1 MAPRVTVKDLRA
13 EARRRLL
20 HCGNGKTISRMNK
33 GELLSFM
40 SCICHPDSDRY
51 EAVAATQSQ
60 PSLAGMYKEPKGPR
74 TKKRKGKS
82 MPSNYMPVREEPEDL
97 SGFSFS
103 TSGPKGPK
111 KRKGKRKPVPIDSDE
126 EEDLGGAGL
135 PTNYRDFV
143 RAMLP
148 HVRAKGLAPQAAMK
162 TVAMMW
168 RKHKAQHGSGLVL
181 SGNGLNLTG
190 AQSGMG
196 AASTISSTAKGAA
209 ATLGLAGLAQPE
221 LAPILEP
228 AAAASAGVGY
238 IADLFK

>member
-1 MAPRVTVKDLRA
+1 MARVTVKDLRA

-20 HCGNGKTISRMNK
+20 MCSNGKSISRMNK
-33 GELLSFM
+33 SELITFLD
-40 SCICHPDSDRY
+40 CIQGSKNVQRNP
-51 EAVAATQSQ
+51 VAKKARVQQATDQQVTVGNLFSERKQ
-60 PSLAGMYKEPKGPR
+60 RKK
-74 TKKRKGKS
+74 KKR
-82 MPSNYMPVREEPEDL
+82 
-97 SGFSFS
+97 
-103 TSGPKGPK
+103 
-111 KRKGKRKPVPIDSDE
+111 VPRAYNPIDDDSDE
-126 EEDLGGAGL
+126 ENLGGAGL

-143 RAMLP
+143 REMLP

-162 TVAMMW
+162 TVAMLW

-181 SGNGLNLTG
+181 SGNGLSLTG

-196 AASTISSTAKGAA
+196 AASTISSSAKGAA

-221 LAPILEP
+221 FAPILEP

>member
-1 MAPRVTVKDLRA
+1 MARVTVKDLRA

-20 HCGNGKTISRMNK
+20 MCGNGKSISRMNK
-33 GELLSFM
+33 SELITFLD
-40 SCICHPDSDRY
+40 CIQGSKNVQRNPVAKKARVQQATDQQVTVGNLFSERKQRRKKKRVPRAYNPIDDDSDD
-51 EAVAATQSQ
+51 
-60 PSLAGMYKEPKGPR
+60 
-74 TKKRKGKS
+74 
-82 MPSNYMPVREEPEDL
+82 EDN
-97 SGFSFS
+97 
-103 TSGPKGPK
+103 
-111 KRKGKRKPVPIDSDE
+111 
-126 EEDLGGAGL
+126 LGGAGL
-135 PTNYRDFV
+135 PGNYRDFV

-148 HVRAKGLAPQAAMK
+148 HVRAKGLAPQMAMK

-181 SGNGLNLTG
+181 SGTGLSLTG

-221 LAPILEP
+221 FAPILEP

>member
-1 MAPRVTVKDLRA
+1 MARVTVKDLRA

-20 HCGNGKTISRMNK
+20 MCGNGKSISRMNK
-33 GELLSFM
+33 SELITFLD
-40 SCICHPDSDRY
+40 CIHGSKNVRVTGSLQNKARLQAATDEQISPGNLFAQPRRKKKRVPRKSNPIGDDSD
-51 EAVAATQSQ
+51 
-60 PSLAGMYKEPKGPR
+60 
-74 TKKRKGKS
+74 
-82 MPSNYMPVREEPEDL
+82 
-97 SGFSFS
+97 
-103 TSGPKGPK
+103 
-111 KRKGKRKPVPIDSDE
+111 DE
-126 EEDLGGAGL
+126 ENLSGAGL
-135 PTNYRDFV
+135 PGNYRDFV

-148 HVRAKGLAPQAAMK
+148 HVRAKGLAPQMAMK

-181 SGNGLNLTG
+181 SGTGLNLTG

-221 LAPILEP
+221 FAPFLEP

>member
-1 MAPRVTVKDLRA
+1 MARVTVKDLRA

-20 HCGNGKTISRMNK
+20 MCGNGKSISRMNK
-33 GELLSFM
+33 SELITFLD
-40 SCICHPDSDRY
+40 CIQGSKNVQRNPVAKKARVQQATDQLVTVGNLFSERKQRKKKKRVPRAYNPIDDDSD
-51 EAVAATQSQ
+51 
-60 PSLAGMYKEPKGPR
+60 
-74 TKKRKGKS
+74 
-82 MPSNYMPVREEPEDL
+82 
-97 SGFSFS
+97 
-103 TSGPKGPK
+103 
-111 KRKGKRKPVPIDSDE
+111 

-135 PTNYRDFV
+135 PDNYRDFV

-181 SGNGLNLTG
+181 SGTGLSLTG

-221 LAPILEP
+221 FAPILEP